1 MGSNH
6 MNIYIKKNE
15 NTICDTIADESII
28 FSLNRSEERNVYT
41 NFPDT
46 INRMGFQDIEPIYE
60 DLFVIGLSVLA
71 IDKRI
76 SRSLSSDNWTR
87 ELDVNIP
94 VLKNNIW
101 NSSINRINA
110 MLCFLTGDKWNV
122 SFRPVEDSFFHS
134 NKKYRKT
141 YSVPQCDSVCLF
153 SGGLDSF
160 CGAITLLKEGK
171 SPCLIGHNEY
181 PKLRIKQEKLAKMFR
196 EEYPEQNAEFISFT
210 AGSRAPKY
218 NDDSEFS
225 GSENTSRGR
234 SLLFLCVAL
243 VMASLLGDKI
253 PVYIPENGFIG
264 LNVPLTNNR
273 KGSCTTRTTHPYFLN
288 MFREL
293 LENVGIK
300 NEIINFFAY
309 ETKRNIVNSVKDEE
323 AFKRG
328 YLETISC
335 SHPCIPRYN
344 RNGPKEYP
352 INCGY
357 CYPCIIRKSS
367 LLNVPNGNQG
377 YTENSLTMDFINKN
391 SHKNIINDLKAVIS
405 AVYRFEHIDEKELI
419 RLIKGTGKLS
429 NDEINAFKSVY
440 KNSINDIIELLSKNP
455 ELKEY
460 IGL

>member
-1 MGSNH
+1 MDIN
-6 MNIYIKKNE
+6 IKKNE
-15 NTICDTIADESII
+15 NAVCDAITDNSII
-28 FSLNRSEERNVYT
+28 FSLNRYNNRNVYT
-41 NFPDT
+41 NFPEK
-46 INRMGFQDIEPIYE
+46 INRMGFKDVTAVYE
-60 DLFVIGLSVLA
+60 DLFVIGLSIFA

-76 SRSLSSDNWTR
+76 SRSLFNDNWTR
-87 ELDVNIP
+87 ILNVNIP
-94 VLKNNIW
+94 VIESDKWNNFTDEI
-101 NSSINRINA
+101 NS
-110 MLCFLTGDKWNV
+110 MLCFLTGDKWNI
-122 SFRPVEDSFFHS
+122 SFRSTEESLFHS
-134 NKKYRKT
+134 DKKYRNT
-141 YSVPQCDSVCLF
+141 ISVPQCNSVCLF

-181 PKLRIKQEKLAKMFR
+181 PKLRKKQESLVRMFR
-196 EEYPEQNAEFISFT
+196 EEYPEQNTEFVSFN
-210 AGSRAPKY
+210 AGSRAPKFA
-218 NDDSEFS
+218 NGEEFL

-243 VMASLLGDKI
+243 VMASVLGDNI

-273 KGSCTTRTTHPYFLN
+273 KGSCTTRTTHPHFLN

-293 LENVGIK
+293 LRNVGIR

-309 ETKRNIVNSVKDEE
+309 ETKRNIVNSVKEE
-323 AFKRG
+323 NAFKRG

-344 RNGPKEYP
+344 KNGSKDYP

-367 LLNVPNGNQG
+367 LLDVPNGNQG
-377 YTENSLTMDFINKN
+377 YTENLLTMDYINKN
-391 SHKNIINDLKAVIS
+391 SHKDIINDFKAVIS
-405 AVYRFEHIDEKELI
+405 AVYRFKHIDEKELI

-429 NDEINAFKSVY
+429 NDEINIFKYVY
-440 KNSINDIIELLSKNP
+440 SDSISDIIELLSMDP
-455 ELKEY
+455 EVKEY
-460 IGL
+460 IEL

>member
-1 MGSNH
+1 MD
-6 MNIYIKKNE
+6 IYIKKNE
-15 NTICDTIADESII
+15 NTVCDDITDDSII
-28 FSLNRSEERNVYT
+28 FSLNRYEERNVFT

-46 INRMGFQDIEPIYE
+46 INRMGFKDIEPIYE
-60 DLFVIGLSVLA
+60 DLFIIGLSVLA

-76 SRSLSSDNWTR
+76 SRSLFSDNWTR
-87 ELDVNIP
+87 DLVVNIP
-94 VLKNNIW
+94 VLEIDAW
-101 NSSINRINA
+101 NDSTEKINA
-110 MLCFLTGDKWNV
+110 MLSFLTGDKWNV
-122 SFRPVEDSFFHS
+122 FFRSTKESVFYS

-181 PKLRIKQEKLAKMFR
+181 PKLRIKQENLAKMFR
-196 EEYPEQNAEFISFT
+196 DEYPNQNAEFISFT
-210 AGSRAPKY
+210 AGSRAPKSA
-218 NDDSEFS
+218 NGEELS
-225 GSENTSRGR
+225 GNENTSRGR

-243 VMASLLGDKI
+243 VMASVLGENI

-273 KGSCTTRTTHPYFLN
+273 KGSCTTRTTHPHFLN

-293 LENVGIK
+293 LKNVGIR
-300 NEIINFFAY
+300 NEIVNFFAY
-309 ETKRNIVNSVKDEE
+309 ESKRNIVNSVKDEE

-344 RNGPKEYP
+344 KNGPKEYP

-367 LLNVPNGNQG
+367 LLDVPNGNQG
-377 YTENSLTMDFINKN
+377 YTENSLTMHFINEN
-391 SHKNIINDLKAVIS
+391 LHKDVINDLKAVIS
-405 AVYRFEHIDEKELI
+405 AVYRFKNVDEKELI
-419 RLIKGTGKLS
+419 RLIRGTGKLS
-429 NDEINAFKSVY
+429 NDEINKFKSVY
-440 KNSINDIIELLSKNP
+440 IDSINDIIELLSMDS

-460 IGL
+460 IGI

>member
-1 MGSNH
+1 
-6 MNIYIKKNE
+6 
-15 NTICDTIADESII
+15 
-28 FSLNRSEERNVYT
+28 
-41 NFPDT
+41 
-46 INRMGFQDIEPIYE
+46 MGFQDIEPIYE
-60 DLFVIGLSVLA
+60 DLFVIGLSIFS

-76 SRSLSSDNWTR
+76 SRSLFSDNWTR
-87 ELDVNIP
+87 ELNVNIP
-94 VLKNNIW
+94 VLKNDIW
-101 NSSINRINA
+101 NNSINNINT
-110 MLCFLTGDKWNV
+110 MLCFLTGDKWNI
-122 SFRPVEDSFFHS
+122 SFRPTEESLFHS
-134 NKKYRKT
+134 EKRYRKT

-181 PKLRIKQEKLAKMFR
+181 PKLRIRQENLAKMFR
-196 EEYPEQNAEFISFT
+196 EEYPDQNAEFISFT
-210 AGSRAPKY
+210 AGSRAPQY
-218 NDDSEFS
+218 ATGEVFL

-243 VMASLLGDKI
+243 VMASVLGDNI
-253 PVYIPENGFIG
+253 SVYIPENGFIG

-273 KGSCTTRTTHPYFLN
+273 KGSCSTRTTHPHFLN
-288 MFREL
+288 MFKEL

-300 NEIINFFAY
+300 NQINNFFAY

-344 RNGPKEYP
+344 KNGPKEYP

-367 LLNVPNGNQG
+367 LLDVPNGNQG
-377 YTENSLTMDFINKN
+377 YTENALTKQFINKN
-391 SHKNIINDLKAVIS
+391 SHKDIVNDLKAVIS
-405 AVYRFEHIDEKELI
+405 AIYRFKHIDEKELI

-429 NDEINAFKSVY
+429 NNEINKFKSVY
-440 KNSINDIIELLSKNP
+440 NDSINDIIELLSKDK
-455 ELKEY
+455 ELKGY